1 MNKYEL
7 NENQDIEFLEA
18 EREFQISQE
27 EDEHLTFEKRQAE
40 AEDRERDLTEEF
52 NKEWGG

>member
-40 AEDRERDLTEEF
+40 ADDRDRDELAEYNEE
-52 NKEWGG
+52 E